1 MVSFGKLKRFG
12 IFTPTE
18 VRSLYG
24 VPSTWFDADGYVCIP
39 VFPENFAIEDT
50 LLGEVGMTPT
60 FTRLYYQG
68 ARRVI
73 RGYALTIPEGRSGLY
88 YLVDHLASLSALNPY
103 APVLIKDWLRPERAD
118 YAAGIA
124 ANTEPMTTRQGVL
137 LEPTL
142 AQGLIGV
149 KTTYAAEGFTFR
161 FQEQVAR
168 NL

>member
-1 MVSFGKLKRFG
+1 MPSFGKLKRFG
-12 IFTPTE
+12 IFTPPE
-18 VRSLYG
+18 LRALYG
-24 VPSTWFDADGYVCIP
+24 VPLTWFDGDGYLCIP
-39 VFPENFAIEDT
+39 VDPENFAIEDT
-50 LLGEVGMTPT
+50 LLGEIGMTPT

-68 ARRVI
+68 PRRVI

-88 YLVDHLASLSALNPY
+88 YLIDHLASLSTLKPY
-103 APVLIKDWLRPERAD
+103 TPLLIKDWLRPERAD

-124 ANTEPMTTRQGVL
+124 ASTEPMTQRQGVL

-142 AQGLIGV
+142 TQGLVGV
-149 KTTYAAEGFTFR
+149 TTTYAMQGFTFR